1 MIIAI
6 DGPSG
11 TGKSTVAKGV
21 AKKLGFTFFDTGA
34 MYRSMAWWVA
44 KAGVDPTDESAVSQE
59 LPNFHYEIQ
68 TDVTGSRKYFVNGT
82 DVSEAIRSPEISSL
96 ASKIS
101 TYPDV
106 RKALVKIQR
115 EFGREQDAVFEGRDM
130 GTVVFPKADV
140 KIFLTANP
148 TIRAERRYRELL
160 TKFPDLE
167 KSLTYEQILTDLE
180 KRDHSDSTRAISP
193 LKKAIDATLIDTSEF
208 KAEEVIEQVVQLV
221 QKKTV
226 SSPSMG
232 IFYGFIYWIARLY
245 LRLFYRL
252 KIHGL
257 SHFSK
262 GAAIIASN
270 HASNLDPPIVS
281 VSCPEEVHFLAKES
295 LFRVPVLGFLI
306 RKLNSHPVSR
316 NAADAASF
324 RLIIDLLQS
333 GHKIIL
339 FPEGNRTPNGH
350 LQPIQRGLAFL
361 VMKARC
367 AIQPVY
373 VHGTFKIWP
382 AGKKWPK
389 LWGRLSCVFGSPI
402 AWEEFEGLEKKEAER
417 RITERMGQALKNLEA
432 WFEAGAKGSPP

>member
-44 KAGVDPTDESAVSQE
+44 KVGIDPTDELAVNRE
-59 LPNFHYEIQ
+59 LPHFRYEIQ
-68 TDVTGSRKYFVNGT
+68 TDAHGARKYFVNGT
-82 DVSEAIRSPEISSL
+82 DVTEAIRSPEISSL

-106 RKALVKIQR
+106 RKTLVKIQR
-115 EFGREQDAVFEGRDM
+115 EFGREQNAVFEGRDM
-130 GTVVFPKADV
+130 GTVVFPEANV

-148 TIRAERRYRELL
+148 TIRADRRYRELL

-167 KSLTYEQILTDLE
+167 KSLTYDQILTDLE
-180 KRDHSDSTRAISP
+180 KRDHSDTTRTISP
-193 LKKAIDATLIDTSEF
+193 LKKAVDAVLIDTSELL
-208 KAEEVIEQVVQLV
+208 AEEVIEKVVQIA
-221 QKKTV
+221 KCKGTATA
-226 SSPSMG
+226 SKG
-232 IFYGFIYWIARLY
+232 FFYGLIYWTARAY

-252 KIHGL
+252 KIYGL

-262 GAAIIASN
+262 GSAVIAAN
-270 HASNLDPPIVS
+270 HASLLDPPIVS

-295 LFRVPVLGFLI
+295 LFRVPVLGSLI

-333 GHKIIL
+333 GHKVIL
-339 FPEGNRTPNGH
+339 FPEGNRTPDGH

-382 AGKKWPK
+382 TGQKIPK

-402 AWEEFEGLEKKEAER
+402 VWEEFEGLEKKEAER
-417 RITERMGQALKNLEA
+417 RITERMAQALKGLED
-432 WFEAGAKGSPP
+432 WFVSGAKGTPP